1 MSLAVD
7 LRLTRPGFSLSVAH
21 DFAATGVTA
30 VFGPSGAG
38 KSTLLRA
45 IAGLEPVAEGRVSFG
60 DTLWQAAGNF
70 VPPEKR
76 GVGYVFQEA
85 RLFPH
90 LRVRGNL
97 AYADRRARGLPG
109 MSLEQVVARF
119 DLGDLLHRWPLSL
132 SGGERQRVALA
143 RALLSRPGLLLLDE
157 PLAALDL
164 TRKAE
169 ILPYLAQLSDLGL
182 PVIYVTHAVEEVAQL
197 ADHLVL
203 MQAGRVVAAGPVAG
217 LLADPALTAR
227 LGAGLGA
234 RIAGAVLTARLLAHH
249 TDGLSEL
256 ALGAARLWVPRL
268 ALAPGSAVRLRIPA
282 EDVILARTPP
292 GDVSALNVLPVV
304 VRVLH
309 PLPDGGMAVG
319 LTVQDG
325 AGEAALVARLTAR
338 SVAALALR
346 PGMQVWAMMKAV
358 ALGV

>member
-1 MSLAVD
+1 MSLSVD
-7 LRLTRPGFSLSVAH
+7 LRLAHPGFSLNLCH

-45 IAGLEPVAEGRVSFG
+45 IAGLEPLAKGRVSFG
-60 DTLWQAAGNF
+60 ETAWQAAEKF
-70 VPPEKR
+70 MPPEQR
-76 GVGYVFQEA
+76 GVGYVFQDA

-109 MSLEQVVARF
+109 MSFEQVVARF
-119 DLGDLLHRWPLSL
+119 DLADLLHRWPLSL

-143 RALLSRPGLLLLDE
+143 RALLSRPRLLLLDE

-164 TRKAE
+164 ARKAE

-234 RIAGAVLTARLLAHH
+234 RIAGAVLTAHILAHH
-249 TDGLSEL
+249 ADGLSEL
-256 ALGAARLWVPRL
+256 TLGAERLWVPRL
-268 ALAPGSAVRLRIPA
+268 AQAPGSAVRLRIPA
-282 EDVILARTPP
+282 EDVILAKMPP
-292 GDVSALNVLPVV
+292 AEVSALNVLPVLV
-304 VRVLH
+304 CALH
-309 PLPDGGMAVG
+309 PLPDGGVAVG
-319 LTVQDG
+319 LQ

-338 SVAALALR
+338 SVAALELR